1 MKIMIDILAIDKAND
16 IIDSTHKLIQFDVK
30 DVPIMPYDTQDIT
43 IVADWLY
50 TSSVD
55 HEADMII
62 VNSISLRDEL
72 IKLGIDTMNIG

>member
-1 MKIMIDILAIDKAND
+1 MKIMIEIQALDKALN
-16 IIDSTHKLIQFDVK
+16 IIDSTHKLIQFDINN
-30 DVPIMPYDTQDIT
+30 VPMMPYDIQDIT

-50 TSSVD
+50 TNSVD

-72 IKLGIDTMNIG
+72 IKLE

>member
-16 IIDSTHKLIQFDVK
+16 IIDSTHKLIQFDIK
-30 DVPIMPYDTQDIT
+30 DVPVMPYDTQDIT

-50 TSSVD
+50 TNSVD

-72 IKLGIDTMNIG
+72 IKLGINTMSIG

>member
-1 MKIMIDILAIDKAND
+1 MKIMIDILAMDKAND

-72 IKLGIDTMNIG
+72 IKLGINTMSIG

>member
-1 MKIMIDILAIDKAND
+1 MIDIQAMDKALD
-16 IIDSTHKLIQFDVK
+16 IIDSTHKLIQFDIK
-30 DVPIMPYDTQDIT
+30 NVPMMPYDIQDIT

-62 VNSISLRDEL
+62 VNSTSLRDEL
-72 IKLGIDTMNIG
+72 IKLGINTMSIG

>member
-1 MKIMIDILAIDKAND
+1 MKIMIDIQAMDKALD
-16 IIDSTHKLIQFDVK
+16 IIDSTHKLIQFDIK
-30 DVPIMPYDTQDIT
+30 NVPMMPYDIQDIT

-50 TSSVD
+50 TNSVD

-72 IKLGIDTMNIG
+72 IKLGINTMSIG

>member
-1 MKIMIDILAIDKAND
+1 MNIMIDTQALDKASN
-16 IIDSTHKLIQFDVK
+16 IISSTHKLIQFNID
-30 DVPIMPYDTQDIT
+30 DVPMMPYDIQDIT

-50 TSSVD
+50 TNSVD

-72 IKLGIDTMNIG
+72 IKLGINTMSIG

>member
-50 TSSVD
+50 TNSVD

-72 IKLGIDTMNIG
+72 IKLGINTMSIG

>member
-1 MKIMIDILAIDKAND
+1 MIDIQALDKALD
-16 IIDSTHKLIQFDVK
+16 IIDSTHKLIQFDIK
-30 DVPIMPYDTQDIT
+30 NVPMMPYDIQDIT

-50 TSSVD
+50 TNSVD

-72 IKLGIDTMNIG
+72 IKLGINTMSIG

>member
-1 MKIMIDILAIDKAND
+1 MKIMIDILAMDKAND
-16 IIDSTHKLIQFDVK
+16 IIDSTHKLIQFDIS
-30 DVPIMPYDTQDIT
+30 DVPMMPYDIQDIT

-50 TSSVD
+50 TNSVD

-72 IKLGIDTMNIG
+72 IKLGINTMSIG

>member
-1 MKIMIDILAIDKAND
+1 MKIMIDIQALDKALD
-16 IIDSTHKLIQFDVK
+16 IIDSTHKLIQFDIK
-30 DVPIMPYDTQDIT
+30 SVPMMPYDIQDIT

-50 TSSVD
+50 TNSVD

-72 IKLGIDTMNIG
+72 IRLGINTMSIG

>member
-1 MKIMIDILAIDKAND
+1 MIDILAIDKAND

-72 IKLGIDTMNIG
+72 IKLGINTMSIG

>member
-1 MKIMIDILAIDKAND
+1 MKIMIDILAMDKAND
-16 IIDSTHKLIQFDVK
+16 IIDSTHKLMQFDIK
-30 DVPIMPYDTQDIT
+30 NVPMMPYDIQDIT

-50 TSSVD
+50 TNSVD

-72 IKLGIDTMNIG
+72 IKLGINTMSVG

>member
-1 MKIMIDILAIDKAND
+1 MIDIQALEKALD
-16 IIDSTHKLIQFDVK
+16 IIDSTHKLIQFDIK
-30 DVPIMPYDTQDIT
+30 NVPMMPYDIQDIT

-50 TSSVD
+50 TNSVD

-72 IKLGIDTMNIG
+72 IKLGINTMSIG

>member
-1 MKIMIDILAIDKAND
+1 MKIMIDILAMDKAND
-16 IIDSTHKLIQFDVK
+16 IISSTHKLIQFDIN
-30 DVPIMPYDTQDIT
+30 DVPMMQYDIHDIT

-50 TSSVD
+50 TNSVD

-72 IKLGIDTMNIG
+72 IKLGINTMSIG

>member
-16 IIDSTHKLIQFDVK
+16 IIDSTHKLIQFDVN
-30 DVPIMPYDTQDIT
+30 DVPVMPYDTQDIT
-43 IVADWLY
+43 VVADWLY

-55 HEADMII
+55 HEADIII

-72 IKLGIDTMNIG
+72 IKLGINTMSIG

>member
-16 IIDSTHKLIQFDVK
+16 IIDSTHKLIQFDIK
-30 DVPIMPYDTQDIT
+30 DVPVMPYDTQDIT

-50 TSSVD
+50 TNSVD

-62 VNSISLRDEL
+62 VNSISLRD
-72 IKLGIDTMNIG
+72 

>member
-1 MKIMIDILAIDKAND
+1 MKIMIDILAMNKAND
-16 IIDSTHKLIQFDVK
+16 IISSTHKLIKFDIN
-30 DVPIMPYDTQDIT
+30 DVPMMPYDIHDIT

-50 TSSVD
+50 TNSVD

-72 IKLGIDTMNIG
+72 IKLGINTMSIG

>member
-1 MKIMIDILAIDKAND
+1 MIDILAMDKAND
-16 IIDSTHKLIQFDVK
+16 IIDSTHKLIQFDIK
-30 DVPIMPYDTQDIT
+30 DVPVMPYDTQDIT

-50 TSSVD
+50 TNSVD

-72 IKLGIDTMNIG
+72 IKLGINTMSIG

>member
-1 MKIMIDILAIDKAND
+1 MKIMIDIQAMDKALD
-16 IIDSTHKLIQFDVK
+16 IIDSTHKLIQFDIK
-30 DVPIMPYDTQDIT
+30 NVPMMPYDIQDIT

-62 VNSISLRDEL
+62 VNSTSLRDEL
-72 IKLGIDTMNIG
+72 IKLGINTMSIG

>member
-1 MKIMIDILAIDKAND
+1 MIDILAIDKAND
-16 IIDSTHKLIQFDVK
+16 IISSTHKLIQFDINY
-30 DVPIMPYDTQDIT
+30 VPMMPYDIHDIT

-50 TSSVD
+50 TNSVD

-72 IKLGIDTMNIG
+72 IKLGINTMSIG

>member
-1 MKIMIDILAIDKAND
+1 MKIMIEIQALDKALD
-16 IIDSTHKLIQFDVK
+16 IIDSTHKLIQFDIK
-30 DVPIMPYDTQDIT
+30 NVPMMPYDTQDIT

-50 TSSVD
+50 TNSVD

-72 IKLGIDTMNIG
+72 IKLGINTMSIG

>member
-1 MKIMIDILAIDKAND
+1 MKIMIDILAMDKAND

-30 DVPIMPYDTQDIT
+30 DVPVMPYDTQDIT

-50 TSSVD
+50 TNSVD

-62 VNSISLRDEL
+62 VNSISLRDEI
-72 IKLGIDTMNIG
+72 IKLGINTMSIG

>member
-1 MKIMIDILAIDKAND
+1 MKIMIDILAMDKAND

-30 DVPIMPYDTQDIT
+30 DVPIMPYDIHDIT

-50 TSSVD
+50 TNSVD

-72 IKLGIDTMNIG
+72 IKLGINTMSIG

>member
-16 IIDSTHKLIQFDVK
+16 IIDSTHKLIQFDTK
-30 DVPIMPYDTQDIT
+30 DVPVMPYDTQDIT

-50 TSSVD
+50 TNSVD

-62 VNSISLRDEL
+62 VNNISLRDEL
-72 IKLGIDTMNIG
+72 IKLGINTMSIG

>member
-1 MKIMIDILAIDKAND
+1 MKIMIDIQAMDKALD
-16 IIDSTHKLIQFDVK
+16 IIDSTHKLIQFDIK
-30 DVPIMPYDTQDIT
+30 NVPMMPYDTHDIT

-50 TSSVD
+50 TNSVD

-72 IKLGIDTMNIG
+72 IKLGINTMSIG

>member
-1 MKIMIDILAIDKAND
+1 MIDILAIDKAND
-16 IIDSTHKLIQFDVK
+16 IIDSTHKLIQFDVN

-55 HEADMII
+55 HEADIII

-72 IKLGIDTMNIG
+72 IKLGINTMSIG

>member
-1 MKIMIDILAIDKAND
+1 MKIMIDILAMDKAND
-16 IIDSTHKLIQFDVK
+16 IISSTHKLIQFDVK

-72 IKLGIDTMNIG
+72 IKLGINTMSIG

>member
-16 IIDSTHKLIQFDVK
+16 IIDSTHKLIQFDIK
-30 DVPIMPYDTQDIT
+30 DVPVMPYDTQDIT

-50 TSSVD
+50 TNSVD

-62 VNSISLRDEL
+62 VNNISLRDEL
-72 IKLGIDTMNIG
+72 IKLGINTMSIG

>member
-1 MKIMIDILAIDKAND
+1 MKIMIDILAMDKAND

-30 DVPIMPYDTQDIT
+30 DVPVMPYDTQDIT

-50 TSSVD
+50 TNSVD

-72 IKLGIDTMNIG
+72 IKLGINTMSIG